1 MGRVLTVSYG
11 ASTCASDG
19 TRNIDARN
27 GLVWPQ
33 SVLFAIR
40 HVTPVNLAPVT
51 PLPASPAS
59 VIPTPCLARAT
70 GDAISMRNV
79 ALASPSAALVALV
92 GVQMRRY
99 PIRPAIPGVQPADA
113 RQARISRQDMDH
125 PIALRSCGHGWNCFP
140 VASTLR
146 MRHCEHGPFYRKIS
160 CGAVVRTTCRS
171 TIHAVT
177 L

>member
-1 MGRVLTVSYG
+1 MPILRSFTLTLMSIELRVDSSGCCVTERRQGGADPGLMGRVLTVSYG

-125 PIALRSCGHGWNCFP
+125 PIALRSCGHGWN
-140 VASTLR
+140 
-146 MRHCEHGPFYRKIS
+146 
-160 CGAVVRTTCRS
+160 
-171 TIHAVT
+171 
-177 L
+177 